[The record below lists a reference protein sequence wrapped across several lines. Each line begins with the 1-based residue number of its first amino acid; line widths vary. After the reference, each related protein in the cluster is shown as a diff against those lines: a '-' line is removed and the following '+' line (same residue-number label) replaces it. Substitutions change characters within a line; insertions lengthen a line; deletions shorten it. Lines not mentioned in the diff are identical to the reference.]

1 MSVSRNW
8 KSNRGSAMLEEIP
21 VTDRYRLWVDACS
34 DMFGGL
40 DIVGVKVL
48 HGKDGNHYITEV
60 SLRKTY
66 NNLDCLQL

>member
-1 MSVSRNW
+1 
-8 KSNRGSAMLEEIP
+8 MLEEIP

-60 SLRKTY
+60 SSRKM
-66 NNLDCLQL
+66 